1 MLTVEF
7 SCILCYDSTSMIQV
21 VAAEDGKMRFFNDI
35 KKYWSYTVRSAK
47 AELKSEVASS
57 YLSWLWWIL
66 DPLLFMM
73 VYTFIAVIV
82 FEKGGKY
89 FPIFVFIGLT
99 MWNFFNTVI
108 LGSVKIVKNNSATV
122 SKVYIPKFILVIK
135 RMMVNGFKMAISF
148 ILVFILMGIYRVPVS
163 YHILYIFPVL
173 VVMMLVTFGVSNLM
187 LHFGVFV
194 EDLRNVMTVVMR
206 LCFYMSGI
214 FYSISER
221 VPEPYNRIMQQLNPA
236 AFLIDSARQSLIYS
250 GTPARKVLL
259 VWGVVGL
266 ILSVL
271 SIKVVYKYENSYV
284 KVI

>member
-1 MLTVEF
+1 
-7 SCILCYDSTSMIQV
+7 
-21 VAAEDGKMRFFNDI
+21 
-35 KKYWSYTVRSAK
+35 
-47 AELKSEVASS
+47 
-57 YLSWLWWIL
+57 
-66 DPLLFMM
+66 
-73 VYTFIAVIV
+73 
-82 FEKGGKY
+82 
-89 FPIFVFIGLT
+89 
-99 MWNFFNTVI
+99 
-108 LGSVKIVKNNSATV
+108 
-122 SKVYIPKFILVIK
+122 
-135 RMMVNGFKMAISF
+135 MMVNGFKMAISF
-148 ILVFILMGIYRVPVS
+148 ILVFILMGVYQVPVS

-173 VVMMLVTFGVSNLM
+173 VVMMLVVFGISNLM

-221 VPEPYNRIMQQLNPA
+221 VPEPYNKIMQQWNPA
-236 AFLIDSARQSLIYS
+236 AFLIDCARQCLIYS

>member
-1 MLTVEF
+1 M
-7 SCILCYDSTSMIQV
+7 
-21 VAAEDGKMRFFNDI
+21 KFFNDI
-35 KKYWSYTVRSAK
+35 KKYWSYTVKSAK

-108 LGSVKIVKNNSATV
+108 LGSVKIVKNNSAIV
-122 SKVYIPKFILVIK
+122 SKVYVPKFILVLQK
-135 RMMVNGFKMAISF
+135 MMVNGFKMAISF
-148 ILVFILMGIYRVPVS
+148 ILVFLMLGIYRVPVD
-163 YHILYIFPVL
+163 YHMLYIIPILIVL
-173 VVMMLVTFGVSNLM
+173 LVVTFGISNLM

-206 LCFYMSGI
+206 LFFYMSGI
-214 FYSISER
+214 FYSIEDR
-221 VPEPYNRIMQQLNPA
+221 VPAPYNDLLQYVNPI
-236 AFLIDSARQSLIYS
+236 AFLINSGRHSMIYS
-250 GTPARKVLL
+250 ETPARKMLL
-259 VWGVVGL
+259 LWGAVGL
-266 ILSVL
+266 LLSAL
-271 SIKVVYKYENSYV
+271 SIRLVYKYENSYV

>member
-1 MLTVEF
+1 M
-7 SCILCYDSTSMIQV
+7 
-21 VAAEDGKMRFFNDI
+21 KFFNDI

-99 MWNFFNTVI
+99 MWNFFNTVV

-135 RMMVNGFKMAISF
+135 KMMVNGFKMAISF
-148 ILVFILMGIYRVPVS
+148 VLVFILMGIYRVPVS

-173 VVMMLVTFGVSNLM
+173 VVMMLVVFGISNLM

-221 VPEPYNRIMQQLNPA
+221 VPEPYNRIMLQLNPA

-250 GTPARKVLL
+250 AAPGRKVLL
-259 VWGVVGL
+259 LWGAAGL
-266 ILSVL
+266 ILSVH
-271 SIKVVYKYENSYV
+271 SIKLVYKYENSYV

>member
-21 VAAEDGKMRFFNDI
+21 GAAEDGKMRFFNDI

-108 LGSVKIVKNNSATV
+108 
-122 SKVYIPKFILVIK
+122 PD
-135 RMMVNGFKMAISF
+135 M
-148 ILVFILMGIYRVPVS
+148 
-163 YHILYIFPVL
+163 
-173 VVMMLVTFGVSNLM
+173 
-187 LHFGVFV
+187 
-194 EDLRNVMTVVMR
+194 
-206 LCFYMSGI
+206 
-214 FYSISER
+214 
-221 VPEPYNRIMQQLNPA
+221 
-236 AFLIDSARQSLIYS
+236 
-250 GTPARKVLL
+250 
-259 VWGVVGL
+259 
-266 ILSVL
+266 
-271 SIKVVYKYENSYV
+271 
-284 KVI
+284 

>member
-1 MLTVEF
+1 
-7 SCILCYDSTSMIQV
+7 
-21 VAAEDGKMRFFNDI
+21 MRFLNDI
-35 KKYWSYTVRSAK
+35 KKYWNYTVKSAK

-82 FEKGGKY
+82 FERGGKY

-99 MWNFFNTVI
+99 MWNFFNTVV

-122 SKVYIPKFILVIK
+122 TKVYVPKFILVIQK
-135 RMMVNGFKMAISF
+135 MMVNGFKMGISF
-148 ILVFILMGIYRVPVS
+148 ILVFLMLGIYRVPVS
-163 YHILYIFPVL
+163 YRMVYMIPILAVL
-173 VVMMLVTFGVSNLM
+173 LVVTFGLSNLM

-194 EDLRNVMTVVMR
+194 EDLRNVMNVILR

-214 FYSISER
+214 FYSISDR
-221 VPEPYNRIMQQLNPA
+221 VPEPYNSIMLHVNPT
-236 AFLIDSARQSLIYS
+236 AFLINSGRMCMIYNE
-250 GTPARKVLL
+250 TPARKVLL
-259 VWGVVGL
+259 LWGAIGV
-266 ILSVL
+266 VL
-271 SIKVVYKYENSYV
+271 SIFSVKLVYKYENSYV